1 MAPFLWRDRDSHER
15 LAAKVVDGKAIRFSI
30 DELSPFMVFYRPAW
44 YQNTAWLLPALVI
57 SLAALLLTAIF
68 WPVTA
73 IVRRRY
79 GAPLMLDANGMRGYR
94 WSRIA
99 AVLIV
104 AATALWATD
113 LTLMLKDFNK
123 LGAAFDWAVHLA
135 QLLGIVAFI
144 GGFVLMLVNLRAV
157 WSGRR
162 RWPAK
167 VWSVVLVLSALAMLW
182 IAVVFNLIGFGVN
195 Y

>member
-1 MAPFLWRDRDSHER
+1 
-15 LAAKVVDGKAIRFSI
+15 
-30 DELSPFMVFYRPAW
+30 
-44 YQNTAWLLPALVI
+44 
-57 SLAALLLTAIF
+57 
-68 WPVTA
+68 
-73 IVRRRY
+73 
-79 GAPLMLDANGMRGYR
+79 MRGYR